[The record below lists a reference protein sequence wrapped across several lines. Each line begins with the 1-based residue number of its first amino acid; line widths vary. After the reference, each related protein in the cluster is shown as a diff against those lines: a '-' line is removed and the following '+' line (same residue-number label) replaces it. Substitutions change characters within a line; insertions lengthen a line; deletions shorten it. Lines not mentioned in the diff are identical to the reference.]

1 MKLFKLDRVSLP
13 CAVFSVPLS
22 LASWYTWKIDRM
34 GEALLHPEYP
44 LLSVEDLKVLFLIF
58 LMEYFVLCSVC
69 SYYLFLITPVESII
83 FSDGGLHQSQ

>member
-1 MKLFKLDRVSLP
+1 MKLFKLDHVSLP

-44 LLSVEDLKVLFLIF
+44 LLYNFLFSPKRHNL
-58 LMEYFVLCSVC
+58 Y
-69 SYYLFLITPVESII
+69 
-83 FSDGGLHQSQ
+83 